1 MNGKLYNEDILQAVL
16 TMLKS
21 FLDDCVNPLIELRP
35 SEKPTIF
42 RSVVSQRKILGGLL
56 HEVTNVFTL
65 LSLLIASEDIPETA
79 VTTMEFLAKDIIFID
94 NATNEKESVFGSQK
108 VERFRVAAMDI
119 LAKVAMNI
127 LHRLFPLTWLRYSRD
142 MKINGSSFLTKS

>member
-1 MNGKLYNEDILQAVL
+1 MNGKIYNEDILQAVL

-42 RSVVSQRKILGGLL
+42 RSVVSQRKIVGGLL

-94 NATNEKESVFGSQK
+94 NAANEKESVFGSQK

-119 LAKVAMNI
+119 LAKVAMNTPYC
-127 LHRLFPLTWLRYSRD
+127 LFLLIWPRYLRD
-142 MKINGSSFLTKS
+142 MKISGSLFLTKS